1 MTFELGKLGR
11 GEPRGGRPD
20 NQPQLRKSHDQRRH
34 SVHSKVVSMYKVRIE
49 GLLLRN
55 QAAKSESSLDKVETY
70 KMASSSLLVCLYI
83 DIIPYRYNIYG
94 M

>member
-1 MTFELGKLGR
+1 
-11 GEPRGGRPD
+11 
-20 NQPQLRKSHDQRRH
+20 
-34 SVHSKVVSMYKVRIE
+34 MYKVRIE

-83 DIIPYRYNIYG
+83 DIIPYRYNVYG
-94 M
+94 LQILSSPISLGQKTKCCVGIRSDGFATLR